1 MVPSGAVKCWQCG
14 AGLTWRG
21 AGLMVMGGVDT
32 VRGSTETVW
41 GGADTG
47 QGGASRGRWWL
58 WSHNLGGMMLPQQL
72 PLT

>member
-1 MVPSGAVKCWQCG
+1 
-14 AGLTWRG
+14 
-21 AGLMVMGGVDT
+21 MVMGGVDT